1 MLAGVPHGWRKEA
14 AVPRNC
20 YSVKISRSEPQL
32 EERSRRK
39 ATLKGMW
46 AGVGC
51 EAGRQFPDVTHKD
64 LKSVWEGVFLPDVS
78 DVEQNVRG
86 SAIGFLM

>member
-1 MLAGVPHGWRKEA
+1 MCKAVFAPDITHRK
-14 AVPRNC
+14 
-20 YSVKISRSEPQL
+20 
-32 EERSRRK
+32 
-39 ATLKGMW
+39 KGMW
-46 AGVGC
+46 PGEGC

-86 SAIGFLM
+86 SAISLLM

>member
-1 MLAGVPHGWRKEA
+1 M
-14 AVPRNC
+14 
-20 YSVKISRSEPQL
+20 
-32 EERSRRK
+32 
-39 ATLKGMW
+39 GMW
-46 AGVGC
+46 PGVGC

-86 SAIGFLM
+86 SAIWFLM

>member
-1 MLAGVPHGWRKEA
+1 M
-14 AVPRNC
+14 
-20 YSVKISRSEPQL
+20 
-32 EERSRRK
+32 
-39 ATLKGMW
+39 GMW
-46 AGVGC
+46 PGVGC